1 MAKAKKAKRKKKNP
15 FEPLVEVI
23 SGTFSLALKILPAM
37 LVAGVF
43 SGLFF
48 GVRHLLY
55 ADPQLTVRDIVVSP
69 APAMANGRR
78 QDLETKLLGK
88 NILRIDLKKIA
99 ADLESNPEIQSA
111 RVERQMPSTL
121 KVELVSRKPI
131 AFVQFSS
138 NGSVGSIS
146 EDGMILNVFKS
157 SDHSLVTIE
166 AYGMGLKE
174 PQVGYQIRNRG
185 FSEAVK
191 FLQAFWEHPLSKR
204 EILTRVSLD
213 HLGQVSIT
221 LGAGPDIRLGRR
233 ASSRIPTLEKII
245 YLLEGGDRETIQYID
260 LQFDNV
266 IVKRKKT

>member
-1 MAKAKKAKRKKKNP
+1 MAKAKKAKRKKKNL
-15 FEPLVEVI
+15 FEPFFNVVTGL
-23 SGTFSLALKILPAM
+23 FSLSLKALPSL
-37 LVAGVF
+37 LVAAVF
-43 SGLFF
+43 LSLFF
-48 GVRHLLY
+48 GVRHFLY
-55 ADPQLTVRDIVVSP
+55 ADPQLTVKDIVVSP

-88 NILRIDLKKIA
+88 NILQIDLKKIA
-99 ADLESNPEIQSA
+99 SDLESNPEVQSA
-111 RVERQMPSTL
+111 RVDRQMPSTL
-121 KVELVSRKPI
+121 RVEIVSRKPA
-131 AFVQFSS
+131 AFVQFSP
-138 NGSVGSIS
+138 NGAVGSIS
-146 EDGMILNVFKS
+146 EDGMILNTFKN

-166 AYGMGLKE
+166 AFGMGLKD

-185 FSEAVK
+185 FSETIK

-204 EILTRVSLD
+204 EVLTRVSLD
-213 HLGQVSIT
+213 HLGQLSIT

-266 IVKRKKT
+266 IVKRKKS